1 MDRAC
6 MSEKDDGVFVGVL
19 MADLK
24 KKKKKKR
31 FLRTEVCERERDKRN
46 GNEDGLRRKR
56 NQELSILSLFFF
68 FFLLCFFFFV
78 FGKQKM
84 FGDFVKK
91 RVINSIMKKG
101 FTFMIRP
108 CQ

>member
-1 MDRAC
+1 

-24 KKKKKKR
+24 KKKKKKDL
-31 FLRTEVCERERDKRN
+31 FGQKCERERDKRN

-68 FFLLCFFFFV
+68 FFLCFFLFLES
-78 FGKQKM
+78 
-84 FGDFVKK
+84 K
-91 RVINSIMKKG
+91 RCLV
-101 FTFMIRP
+101 TL
-108 CQ
+108 